1 MELNELR
8 AQIDAVD
15 AQLIALLE
23 QRMDI
28 AAGIAAWKRANDY
41 PVLDAGRETQKFDA
55 VRAQCR
61 PETADLIVSLY
72 KDIFAASRAYQTK
85 LLENT
90 ADGT

>member
-8 AQIDAVD
+8 SQIDAVD
-15 AQLIALLE
+15 ARLIELLE

-28 AAGIAAWKRANDY
+28 AAGIAAWKRENNY
-41 PVLDAGRETQKFDA
+41 PVLDAGREAQKFEA
-55 VRAQCR
+55 VRARCR

-72 KDIFAASRAYQTK
+72 RDIFAASRAYQTQ